1 MTLKRALTS
10 LIAIGSL
17 LALPAQAGDS
27 AKTKP
32 GDHWFYAV
40 KTMSTDPAKDVEFN
54 AWYDDIDIPDVLDV
68 DGFMRARRAKL
79 AAVDGRP
86 EPAQAEGNYIALYD
100 IETSDIDKTIIDLY
114 VAARKM
120 NALGRSTDL
129 LKVTEANYYHRLKS
143 IPSSSAPADGERFV
157 LVQKILCCAKAKDR
171 AAFVKWFERRFEPEV
186 GTVSGLSLLELYE
199 LYRVMEPTAMKPEEL
214 PHFLIVYEVNS
225 AAAARSIFDKI
236 DGLQSSEALPASF
249 VEGDDTALYRQ
260 FNEVYSK

>member
-1 MTLKRALTS
+1 MKRVLTS

-32 GDHWFYAV
+32 GDHWFYTV

-54 AWYDDIDIPDVLDV
+54 AWYDDIDIPDVLEV

-79 AAVDGRP
+79 AAADSRP
-86 EPAQAEGNYIALYD
+86 ELAQAEGNYIALYD

-143 IPSSSAPADGERFV
+143 ISPSSAIADDDRFV
-157 LVQKILCCAKAKDR
+157 LVQKILCCTKEKER
-171 AAFVKWFERRFEPEV
+171 ADFVKWFERRFEPEV
-186 GTVSGLSLLELYE
+186 GAVPGLSRLELYE

-214 PHFLIVYEVNS
+214 PHMLIVYEMNS
-225 AAAARSIFDKI
+225 AASARAVFDKI
-236 DGLQSSEALPASF
+236 EELQTSNALPASF
-249 VEGDDTALYRQ
+249 AEGDDTALYRQ

>member
-86 EPAQAEGNYIALYD
+86 ELAQAEGNYIALYD

>member
-1 MTLKRALTS
+1 MTLKLALTS

-32 GDHWFYAV
+32 GDHWFYTV

-86 EPAQAEGNYIALYD
+86 ELAQAEGNYIALYD

>member
-40 KTMSTDPAKDVEFN
+40 KTMSTDPAKDAEFN

-100 IETSDIDKTIIDLY
+100 IETNDIDKTIIDLY

-129 LKVTEANYYHRLKS
+129 LKVTEANYYHRLRS
-143 IPSSSAPADGERFV
+143 VPAPTFESGAEQFV
-157 LVQKILCCAKAKDR
+157 LTQKVLCCAKEKDR
-171 AAFVKWFERRFEPEV
+171 DAFVKWFERQFEPEIEI
-186 GTVSGLSLLELYE
+186 VSGLSRVELYE

-214 PHFLIVYEVNS
+214 PHMLVVYEMNS
-225 AAAARSIFDKI
+225 AASARAVFDKI
-236 DGLQSSEALPASF
+236 DELQATGALPASF
-249 VEGDDTALYRQ
+249 VEGDDTALYRR